1 MEGKEEL
8 LGKGKEQRPFRTQK
22 DRMFRM
28 LFAEKK
34 ELLSLYNAINGTA
47 YTKEEDLQITT
58 LENALY
64 MTVKNDVSC
73 ILDMHLELYEHQS
86 TVNPNIPLRDLDYV
100 ARSFERLIVG
110 KDVYSARPIEL
121 PNPKFI
127 VFYNGKRE
135 QPARREWRLSDLYHF
150 KEEEPRLELV
160 VTQININPGC
170 NDDLL
175 EQCPTLKDY
184 VQYTECVRKHEAEMS
199 YAEAVELAV
208 DECIQKGILEKFLR
222 KNKAEVVSMSLF
234 DYNAA
239 LHEQTLREEGI
250 SLAIKN
256 LMTTMKWTAQQAMD
270 ALQIPEAD
278 REKYIAKL

>member
-8 LGKGKEQRPFRTQK
+8 LGKSKEQRPFRTQK

-110 KDVYSARPIEL
+110 
-121 PNPKFI
+121 
-127 VFYNGKRE
+127 
-135 QPARREWRLSDLYHF
+135 
-150 KEEEPRLELV
+150 
-160 VTQININPGC
+160 
-170 NDDLL
+170 
-175 EQCPTLKDY
+175 
-184 VQYTECVRKHEAEMS
+184 
-199 YAEAVELAV
+199 
-208 DECIQKGILEKFLR
+208 
-222 KNKAEVVSMSLF
+222 
-234 DYNAA
+234 
-239 LHEQTLREEGI
+239 
-250 SLAIKN
+250 
-256 LMTTMKWTAQQAMD
+256 
-270 ALQIPEAD
+270 
-278 REKYIAKL
+278 

>member
-160 VTQININPGC
+160 VTQININPGY

-175 EQCPTLKDY
+175 EQCPPLKDY
-184 VQYTECVRKHEAEMS
+184 VQYTECVRKHEAEMP

-208 DECIQKGILEKFLR
+208 DECIQKGILKGFLR